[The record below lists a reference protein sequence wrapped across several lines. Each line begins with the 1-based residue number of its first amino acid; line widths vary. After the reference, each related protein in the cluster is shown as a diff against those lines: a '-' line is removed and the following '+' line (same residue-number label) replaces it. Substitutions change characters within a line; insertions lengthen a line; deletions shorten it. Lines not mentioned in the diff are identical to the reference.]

1 MELKYRRGMISK
13 NDYLAAKDD
22 LAEAQD
28 AVTTAQHNL
37 FTAYSAYDWAVRF
50 GVLN

>member
-1 MELKYRRGMISK
+1 MDMKKKWLSGF
-13 NDYLAAKDD
+13 LAA
-22 LAEAQD
+22 AQD

-37 FTAYSAYDWAVRF
+37 FTAYSAYNWAVRF